1 MTGSAA
7 GGGATGGRRAAGR
20 MGRALGVCPAAPAA
34 EDLCSDTTH
43 SQVTRHHWSLVSEFA
58 HTRDT
63 TEAHIRLTAQFW
75 HTQIQ
80 MRGMLGFRI
89 AGRALVLVRHLP
101 PRSPVRARVLRL
113 ITSSRTLRGVTRI
126 PSSGLPPRLPALACL
141 PIKGRDC
148 VIDAVATAPP
158 SCHDGSLALKKVKEG
173 LCPCQAAPT
182 CQV

>member
-1 MTGSAA
+1 VTGS
-7 GGGATGGRRAAGR
+7 GGGRQGRRRDGRPRGRRAAAGRGR
-20 MGRALGVCPAAPAA
+20 MGRALGVCPRRRGSLFP
-34 EDLCSDTTH
+34 DTTH

-63 TEAHIRLTAQFW
+63 TEAHIRLTA
-75 HTQIQ
+75 QIQ

-126 PSSGLPPRLPALACL
+126 PSSGLPPLLPALACL
-141 PIKGRDC
+141 
-148 VIDAVATAPP
+148 
-158 SCHDGSLALKKVKEG
+158 HM
-173 LCPCQAAPT
+173 
-182 CQV
+182 